1 MVAYSNLEKVVKDV
15 LLKADA
21 VAESSRNQ
29 IKMIRHTFADAVH
42 NITLTPTAGEAEV
55 CGDRS
60 DYEVRSSLKVAMES
74 VLALNSMPD
83 ATELQTMLHS
93 MQENVNTAINIRN
106 EAKKHADA
114 AVVASLKAQQMEAEV
129 VCAPLFEQLL
139 RHVW

>member
-1 MVAYSNLEKVVKDV
+1 
-15 LLKADA
+15 
-21 VAESSRNQ
+21 
-29 IKMIRHTFADAVH
+29 
-42 NITLTPTAGEAEV
+42 
-55 CGDRS
+55 
-60 DYEVRSSLKVAMES
+60 MES